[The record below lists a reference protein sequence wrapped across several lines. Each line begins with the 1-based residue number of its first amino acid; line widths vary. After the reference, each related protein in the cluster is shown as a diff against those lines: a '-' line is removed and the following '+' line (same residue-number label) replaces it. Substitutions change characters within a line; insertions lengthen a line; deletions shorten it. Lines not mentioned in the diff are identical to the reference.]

1 MQKREVNSFNLLKL
15 LIAPNYGEPM
25 SHNDLYN

>member
-1 MQKREVNSFNLLKL
+1 MQKREVNSFNLLEL
-15 LIAPNYGEPM
+15 LIAANYSEQM